1 MSGKQPEKDNP
12 IHQQPPD
19 KNIFGLETPLDL
31 DYQDP
36 YFQGPQADEVASKEE
51 NTLDLKKNGFGKS
64 LQTSGWTR
72 TFGHGP
78 TQIKGPNQTLK
89 SIRSSP
95 IPDHPCNQN
104 NFRDIG

>member
-51 NTLDLKKNGFGKS
+51 NTLDPEEEWFWQEPANFWLDQDIWPWPNANQRAQPDVKK
-64 LQTSGWTR
+64 
-72 TFGHGP
+72 
-78 TQIKGPNQTLK
+78 
-89 SIRSSP
+89 
-95 IPDHPCNQN
+95 HPK
-104 NFRDIG
+104 